1 MRRKLIAGNWKMN
14 GLRDPGLALAR
25 DLAAR
30 DLAAGAAGPLG
41 YDLLVCPPAP
51 LLVPVGEALRGSAIG
66 LGGQDCHGAR
76 AGAHTGDIS
85 AEMLEDAG
93 CGYVL
98 VGHSERRADH
108 GESDAT
114 VRAKAEAAQAAG
126 LIPIVCVGE
135 SAEERTAGRALAVIE
150 RQISHS
156 LPRSGE
162 PSGPR
167 AGEPSGSRAG
177 EPAGLVIAYEPVWAI
192 GSGRTAT
199 PGDVAEAHAHI
210 RALLAELLGEA
221 AAGALRILYGGSV
234 KPDNAAELLAVA
246 GVDGALVGGASLDA
260 GHFWAIGA
268 ACP

>member
-14 GLRDPGLALAR
+14 GLRDPGVALAR
-25 DLAAR
+25 ELAAR
-30 DLAAGAAGPLG
+30 ELAARARAAGPLG

-66 LGGQDCHGAR
+66 LGGQDCHSER

-108 GESDAT
+108 SESDAT
-114 VRAKAEAAQAAG
+114 VRAKAEAARAAG

-150 RQISHS
+150 RQLSHS
-156 LPRSGE
+156 L
-162 PSGPR
+162 PR
-167 AGEPSGSRAG
+167 AGEPS
-177 EPAGLVIAYEPVWAI
+177 GLVIAYEPVWAI
-192 GSGRTAT
+192 GTGRTAT

-210 RALLAELLGEA
+210 RALLADLLGEA

-234 KPDNAAELLAVA
+234 KPGNAAELLAVA

-260 GHFWAIGA
+260 EQFWAIGA